1 MMYACGDIYSGEW
14 VNSQCCG
21 NGIYVYKSGDVYKGQ
36 FVQDKFNGYEILTW
50 VDGSSYE
57 GEFRD
62 DYPSGAGIYRGVDGI
77 EQSGH
82 FHMGKYVGDYIDLIS
97 NHIYSDKTK
106 NTNTIV
112 SLAPIETASD
122 SGTAGRS
129 NNIPVPAPQP
139 AMSISEMAAIL
150 FSVTT

>member
-36 FVQDKFNGYEILTW
+36 FVQDKFNGYGILTW

-62 DYPSGAGIYRGVDGI
+62 DTPQVQEYTAESM
-77 EQSGH
+77 ELS
-82 FHMGKYVGDYIDLIS
+82 KVGTFIW
-97 NHIYSDKTK
+97 
-106 NTNTIV
+106 V
-112 SLAPIETASD
+112 SMLA
-122 SGTAGRS
+122 
-129 NNIPVPAPQP
+129 
-139 AMSISEMAAIL
+139 
-150 FSVTT
+150 TTLT